1 MDNRR
6 VDELDALH
14 ARAVAEGRDTYVDSK
29 TGYEVF
35 TAAYLLRRGICCG
48 SGCRHCPF
56 GHENVKPAKRA
67 VRRPS
72 RTTRRSAPKRQ
83 PRS

>member
-6 VDELDALH
+6 VDEIDALH
-14 ARAVAEGRDTYVDSK
+14 VRAVAEGRDTYVDPE

-35 TAAYLLRRGICCG
+35 TAAYLLRLGLCCG

-56 GHENVKPAKRA
+56 DYVNVEPAGRVSEEFDDFREENRK
-67 VRRPS
+67 RRPS
-72 RTTRRSAPKRQ
+72 
-83 PRS
+83 

>member
-1 MDNRR
+1 MNNRR
-6 VDELDALH
+6 VDEIDTLH
-14 ARAVAEGRDTYVDSK
+14 ARAVAEGRDTYADPE

-35 TAAYLLRRGICCG
+35 TSAYLLCRGTCCG

-56 GHENVKPAKRA
+56 GHENVMPVEKS

-72 RTTRRSAPKRQ
+72 RSRRSSASKRRTR
-83 PRS
+83 P